1 MKIKDFVR
9 GTGPEVDS
17 GYRRGDSWVQ
27 TVGPHTDCEGKVV
40 VLGPGLGPDNKR
52 RIGEGVLVRC
62 GGCLFSWV
70 IR

>member
-9 GTGPEVDS
+9 GEGPEIES

-27 TVGPHTDCEGKVV
+27 TVGPHVECEKKVV
-40 VLGPGLGPDNKR
+40 VVGPGLGRDDKGR
-52 RIGEGVLVRC
+52 MGEGVLVRC
-62 GGCLFSWV
+62 LGCMGSWV